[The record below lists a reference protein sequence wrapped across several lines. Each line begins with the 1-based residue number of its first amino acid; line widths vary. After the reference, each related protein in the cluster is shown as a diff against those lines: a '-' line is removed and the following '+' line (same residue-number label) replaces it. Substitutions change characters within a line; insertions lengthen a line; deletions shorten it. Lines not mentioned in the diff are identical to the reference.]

1 MRLSTLILQVFI
13 LLTLLVSCGKP
24 MQPNVVVIVIDTLRA
39 DRVGPE
45 AAALTPYLGKFAQG
59 AVSFDQCHAH
69 APWTLP
75 SCAAILSGVHPAE
88 HGAGG
93 NLDAGMRGLGQD
105 VGTLV
110 QPFTQAGYDTHAIVN
125 VAFLDKTFG
134 VTRDFGGLDAVYFSS
149 NTEVRRAAPTTQAAL
164 KWLDQE
170 RDEPFLLFVHYFDPH
185 AVYDPPQPF
194 RRRFAKD
201 QDKKDESFVFGT
213 RKHMMAL
220 RAGQLDLNPR
230 LIGRAEALYNG
241 EVAYTDA
248 EVGRLLDG
256 LSQRGLDE
264 NSIVVITGDHGEEFL
279 DHGGF
284 EHGHTLYDELTH
296 VPLLI
301 RVPGKESK
309 GVSQI
314 VRHVDLAPT
323 LCELADLGPLESF
336 VGRSLVGLMDGTDDQ
351 PRPVLAQG
359 NMWGPDLTS
368 YRSAGWKL
376 IRAGDGQQEL
386 YNLSLD
392 PREQTNLAAS
402 DGEALTRL
410 AQELDLALRGMAAL
424 GGSNQVKVTPELQAW
439 MQALGYGGESQ

>member
-1 MRLSTLILQVFI
+1 MRPFSPILLALILFAG
-13 LLTLLVSCGKP
+13 CGQP
-24 MQPNVVVIVIDTLRA
+24 ARPNVVVIVIDTLRA
-39 DRVGPE
+39 DRVGPN
-45 AAALTPYLGKFAQG
+45 APAGLTPYLGKFAEG

-93 NLDAGMRGLGQD
+93 NLEAGLRGLGQD

-110 QPFTQAGYDTHAIVN
+110 LPFARAGYDTHAIVN

-134 VTRDFGGLDAVYFSS
+134 VTRDFGGLDAVHFKT
-149 NTEVRRAAPTTQAAL
+149 NIEVRRAAPTTQAAL
-164 KWLDQE
+164 NWLDRE

-194 RRRFAKD
+194 RRRFAEPRD
-201 QDKKDESFVFGT
+201 QKNQSFVFGT

-220 RAGQLDLNPR
+220 RAGKLDLNPEV
-230 LIGRAEALYNG
+230 IGRAEALYNG

-256 LSQRGLDE
+256 LSERGLDK

-296 VPLLI
+296 VPLMI
-301 RVPGKESK
+301 RVPGEGAQRISDT
-309 GVSQI
+309 

-323 LCELADLGPLESF
+323 LCELADLAPLSSF
-336 VGRSLVGLMDGTDDQ
+336 VGRSLVGLMGGTDSQ

-368 YRSAGWKL
+368 YRTGGWKL
-376 IRAGDGQQEL
+376 IRAGDGKEEL
-386 YNLSLD
+386 YNLLSD
-392 PREQTNLAAS
+392 PYEQRDLAGNDRGNRA
-402 DGEALTRL
+402 RL
-410 AQELDLALRGMAAL
+410 AEQLDLALRGMAAL
-424 GGSNQVKVTPELQAW
+424 GGSNQVEVTPQLQSW
-439 MQALGYGGESQ
+439 LEALGYAGESQ